1 MYECLDLFSE
11 PTGAWFRHAF
21 AQGET
26 AAQRQAWPVIAKGDD
41 ALVIAPT
48 GSGKTLS
55 AFLYAIDRLM
65 NRAPEAGEA
74 GGSRSRK
81 PAKGVKV
88 LYISPLKALGVDV
101 ARNLEAPLAGIAAQ
115 CKAMGLNPPSIRVA
129 TRSGDTTAQERRAIA
144 SHPPDILVTT
154 PESLYLILTSKARRI
169 LSTVRTVIVDEI
181 HAIAGTKRGAH
192 LALSLERLD
201 MLTTEPV
208 QRIGLSA
215 TVRPAEAAA
224 RFLGGAR
231 AVTIVDVQS
240 HPAMELK
247 VVEPVEQM
255 PESAAPANRS
265 CGGAGSGKPSG
276 LPSISGVTPA
286 MMRLAERQG
295 TAAASPGP
303 PQGPLRTRADVE
315 AGETTSAPGN
325 AISADERAGSVWPA
339 VERSILN
346 EVLSHHTTLVFVNS
360 RGLAERLTARLNDLY
375 AAMPGHGDAD
385 APRSD
390 EPYAGQRHFHPMAGP
405 STNLIHPHAP
415 EDTIAMAHH
424 GSVSKDRRKRI
435 EEDLKHGRLRCVVAT
450 SSLELGIDM
459 GSVDLVIQVSPPLSV
474 SSGLQRVGRADHQ
487 VGGVSHALFYPLT
500 REQIIGAAA
509 TVECMLTGDIEP
521 LSIPRC
527 PLDVLAQHTVA
538 AAAMEDL
545 NPDDWYQ
552 MVRRAAPFADLDR
565 SVFDSVLGMLTG
577 AYDSEAFTA
586 FRPSLM
592 WNHEEHLISARP
604 GAQRLAVTSGGTIPD
619 RGQYTVVLPEQE
631 AGKGPRRVG
640 ELDEE
645 MVYESRIGD
654 IITLGTSTWQIQ
666 DITHDRVV
674 VVPAPGRTARLPFWH
689 GEGFGRD
696 AGFGE
701 MQGRFV
707 RDMVNGLY
715 DGDCTVASV
724 GVAPSDYPASS
735 DCAASSD
742 GMTSSSDAAAF
753 DDGTTDRLRAD
764 GLDGNAISNLAQ
776 LLHEQRI
783 ATGAVPTDRTLVVER
798 CPDEEGDWR
807 IVLHSP
813 YGKRVHEPWA
823 MIVGNRIKQRY
834 GYDGQVYACDDGII
848 LLLPQ
853 SDGHIPAAELFT
865 VDPDDIQRLVA
876 EQVGESVLF
885 TARFR
890 ECAARSLYLPRTD
903 PGKRVPL
910 WQQRLRG
917 VQLLNAARTQRNF
930 PLLLET
936 TRECLQDVY
945 DLPALRRLMTRLSNG
960 EIDLVDVE
968 TQAPSPFAETIMFG
982 YVGQVMYQYDQ
993 PHAERSAA
1001 LLSLDFD
1008 ALERLLGTADMT
1020 AVLDPDVIHDV
1031 ERELAGRTFWNELDE
1046 RDVAGRVARYAK
1058 THGPFTVDMM
1068 MAELHL
1074 DAERAVRE
1082 LDELKARGEVLTGLF
1097 MTNPGQGNGSRSTV
1111 DDAQPGEGAESY
1123 GGMGKLVGGME
1134 PDVEM
1139 ADDHR
1144 PVQYLHRDVFR
1155 RIRARSLSKAREAIK
1170 PVAPAVYQALLLDR
1184 QGVGPVGGERYDGA
1198 DGLMRVI
1205 EQLEG
1210 VSLPLPVWEGA
1221 VFPARVRGYQ
1231 PAMLDE
1237 LLASGDVV
1245 WAGEKTA
1252 GTKAKDPGRIAFH
1265 PADSELLNNTAVADA
1280 TGHPSDGAPD
1290 DTMTGDT
1297 APDDDAGQALES
1309 VRMLPDAIL
1318 HVLAAGGAFRAERLA
1333 ELVRAAWRPDTESVD
1348 PETGEI
1354 RPAAWSNSQ
1363 FEDALWSLVWQG
1375 AVTNSALTPV
1385 RAMTAAANSRTTRS
1399 VSVGRTR
1406 RRARVAVQV
1415 PVLMQGLWSA
1425 VPTVTATA
1433 EQRSL
1438 AQVEI
1443 LLDRYGIIAP
1453 PLIDVEDVPGGFS
1466 ALYPVLRRMEEHG
1479 TLVRGMFVQGF
1490 GAAQFARRDTVDQLR
1505 HAGEGHSRSCVA
1517 IEVMDPANLTGAA
1530 VAWPQ
1535 YGGQASKPLRR
1546 AGGMVVLD
1554 HGNPVVYAA
1563 VKGHHL
1569 TTFTDDGDT
1578 LRRAF
1583 AELAYALQRRPSGS
1597 VTFADLNGEPLT
1609 ARTEAARILHA
1620 AGFTPCPQGMKL
1632 YR

>member
-65 NRAPEAGEA
+65 NRAADPREA

-101 ARNLEAPLAGIAAQ
+101 ARNLETPLAGIAAQ

-201 MLTTEPV
+201 MLTAEPA

-255 PESAAPANRS
+255 PESADSTNRS

-509 TVECMLTGDIEP
+509 TVECMQTGDIEP

-552 MVRRAAPFADLDR
+552 VVRRAAPFADLDR

-577 AYDSEAFTA
+577 AYSSEEFTA

-707 RDMVNGLY
+707 RDMVNGLQ
-715 DGDCTVASV
+715 DGDRPASSV
-724 GVAPSDYPASS
+724 DVVPSDYPASS

-742 GMTSSSDAAAF
+742 GMASSLDAAVF
-753 DDGTTDRLRAD
+753 DNDTTDRLRAD
-764 GLDGNAISNLAQ
+764 GLDDNAISNLAQ

-798 CPDEEGDWR
+798 CPDEESDWR

-853 SDGHIPAAELFT
+853 SDGHIPAAELFA

-968 TQAPSPFAETIMFG
+968 TQTPSPFAETIMFG

-1031 ERELAGRTFWNELDE
+1031 EQELAGRTFWNELDE

-1068 MAELHL
+1068 MVELHL

-1082 LDELKARGEVLTGLF
+1082 LDGLKARGEVLTGLF
-1097 MTNPGQGNGSRSTV
+1097 MTNPGRGNGSRSTV
-1111 DDAQPGEGAESY
+1111 DDAQPCEGAESH
-1123 GGMGKLVGGME
+1123 GVMGKLVGGME

-1139 ADDHR
+1139 ADDRR

-1155 RIRARSLSKAREAIK
+1155 RIRARSLNKVREAIK
-1170 PVAPAVYQALLLDR
+1170 PVARAVYQALLLDR
-1184 QGVGPVGGERYDGA
+1184 QGVGPVGGERYDGV

-1210 VSLPLPVWEGA
+1210 VALPLPVWEGA

-1265 PADSELLNNTAVADA
+1265 LADSELLNNTAVAEAAGQRSDDA
-1280 TGHPSDGAPD
+1280 HDD
-1290 DTMTGDT
+1290 DTAGDT

-1333 ELVRAAWRPDTESVD
+1333 ELVRAAWRPDAESVD

-1354 RPAAWSNSQ
+1354 RPSAWSNSQ

-1375 AVTNSALTPV
+1375 AVTNSSLTPV
-1385 RAMTAAANSRTTRS
+1385 RAMASAVSSHATRS

-1406 RRARVAVQV
+1406 RRARVAVQM

-1554 HGNPVVYAA
+1554 HGTPVVYAA

-1583 AELAYALQRRPSGS
+1583 ALR
-1597 VTFADLNGEPLT
+1597 
-1609 ARTEAARILHA
+1609 
-1620 AGFTPCPQGMKL
+1620 
-1632 YR
+1632 

>member
-1 MYECLDLFSE
+1 MYECLDRFSE

-65 NRAPEAGEA
+65 NRASDPREA

-201 MLTTEPV
+201 MLTAEPV

-255 PESAAPANRS
+255 PESADSTNRARVA
-265 CGGAGSGKPSG
+265 GGGKPSG

-295 TAAASPGP
+295 TVTASPGP
-303 PQGPLRTRADVE
+303 AQGPLRARADVG
-315 AGETTSAPGN
+315 AGETTSVPGD
-325 AISADERAGSVWPA
+325 ATSADERAGSVWPA

-346 EVLSHHTTLVFVNS
+346 EILSHHTTLVFVNS

-509 TVECMLTGDIEP
+509 TVECMQTGDIEP

-552 MVRRAAPFADLDR
+552 TVRRAAPFADLDR

-631 AGKGPRRVG
+631 AGKGPKRVG

-654 IITLGTSTWQIQ
+654 IITLGTSTWRIQ

-701 MQGRFV
+701 MQGHFV

-715 DGDCTVASV
+715 D
-724 GVAPSDYPASS
+724 S

-945 DLPALRRLMTRLSNG
+945 DLPALRRLMTRLSDG

-1068 MAELHL
+1068 MVELHL

-1082 LDELKARGEVLTGLF
+1082 LDGLKARGEVLTGLF
-1097 MTNPGQGNGSRSTV
+1097 MTNPGRGNGSRSTV

-1123 GGMGKLVGGME
+1123 GGMGKPVGGMG

-1155 RIRARSLSKAREAIK
+1155 RIRARSLSKARETIK
-1170 PVAPAVYQALLLDR
+1170 PVAPAVYQSLLLDR

-1210 VSLPLPVWEGA
+1210 VALPLPVWEGA

-1231 PAMLDE
+1231 PAILDE

-1265 PADSELLNNTAVADA
+1265 PADSELLNNTAVAEAAGQRSDDA
-1280 TGHPSDGAPD
+1280 HDD
-1290 DTMTGDT
+1290 DTAGDT

-1309 VRMLPDAIL
+1309 VRTLPDAIL

-1354 RPAAWSNSQ
+1354 RPSAWSNSQ

-1620 AGFTPCPQGMKL
+1620 AGFTPCPQGMKM